1 MPFAIILDT
10 AVTLLKRYRWLILAA
25 PLAIALAVQSWRLS
39 GVKHDLTT
47 ARDQIAQMKLASE
60 QAEAAQIALN
70 TANQELAQRIADNAR
85 NAHKQNR
92 TAVDL
97 AVADYARSHS
107 LHKACGSVTGQANQT
122 AVPDHPGAP
131 SGTDGDEVVAVPR
144 GELESLSRDA
154 LRGAEARAFLIE
166 LVNEG
171 LATVE

>member
-10 AVTLLKRYRWLILAA
+10 AIALFKRYRWLIIAA

-39 GVKHDLTT
+39 TCKQSLQV
-47 ARDQIAQMKLASE
+47 ARDQIAQMQIASE
-60 QAEAAQIALN
+60 QARAAQIALN

-122 AVPDHPGAP
+122 ALPDHPGAP
-131 SGTDGDEVVAVPR
+131 SGADGDEVVAVPR
-144 GELESLSRDA
+144 GDLESLSRDA

-166 LVNEG
+166 LANEG